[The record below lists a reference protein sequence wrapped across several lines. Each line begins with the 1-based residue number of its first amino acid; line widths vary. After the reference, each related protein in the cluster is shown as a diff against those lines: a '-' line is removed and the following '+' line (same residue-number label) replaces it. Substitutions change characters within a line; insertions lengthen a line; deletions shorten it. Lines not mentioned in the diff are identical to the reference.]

1 MVMNSRGGP
10 PFLGCMLMNSRG
22 GPPILRGSPPLG
34 TISMDH
40 TVHCK
45 LKECLLKTQAHENQ
59 NSSTEMIPSHQF
71 CEWAKN
77 SSARTRIILQTSRFE
92 LLVIDCT
99 FHIVHP
105 HKLVSY
111 HECDFSRL
119 QNTAKSF
126 ENNVQRARCRY
137 KEDSLA

>member
-1 MVMNSRGGP
+1 MITGYINS
-10 PFLGCMLMNSRG
+10 
-22 GPPILRGSPPLG
+22 
-34 TISMDH
+34 
-40 TVHCK
+40 K

-137 KEDSLA
+137 KEDSMNKSHLWFNECQLSNIDDKKRRFLK